1 MLGPKP
7 AGDAL
12 KILMAAGE
20 VSGDMQGSF
29 LAKALWARD
38 DTLHIFGL
46 GGARMKAAGVDLRI
60 DATLFSTVGVIEAL
74 RFVAPLRRVLRRVQ
88 EMILVDRPDAAI
100 LIDNHGFNLM
110 LAKFLKKHRIPV
122 IYYFPPQAWVA
133 SSVFAGGVVRNSD
146 LIISAFESEAAVYR
160 QYGEGGRAV
169 SVGHPLLDIVRPGPN
184 ADGVLERLGIDPSR
198 PLMALMPGSRQQ
210 ELDRLARPMFGA
222 ATMIKKEIPAMQFI
236 LPVAAA
242 PLRSRLQAMQRECG
256 CTAPIHFIETDVYTC
271 LSRCNLLIT
280 STGTA
285 TLEAA
290 LLGVPMVTA
299 YRLNPFTVW
308 LARLT
313 SKARRIAMPNL
324 LLEDDVV
331 PEIIQRDVTAER
343 LAEEALKILRSPS
356 RQAAMRKRFRELP
369 GILGK
374 EGALDRI
381 ADLVLNELPARAHP
395 CPVAA

>member
-1 MLGPKP
+1 
-7 AGDAL
+7 
-12 KILMAAGE
+12 
-20 VSGDMQGSF
+20 MQGSF
-29 LAKALWARD
+29 LAKALLARD
-38 DTLHIFGL
+38 DTLRIFGM
-46 GGARMKAAGVDLRI
+46 GGPKMEAAGVDLRI
-60 DATLFSTVGVIEAL
+60 DATLLSTVGVIEAM
-74 RFVAPLRRVLRRVQ
+74 RFVAPLRRVLRRVK
-88 EMILVDRPDAAI
+88 EMILLDRPDAAI

-110 LAKFLKKHRIPV
+110 LAKFLKKQGIPV
-122 IYYFPPQAWVA
+122 IYDFPPQAWVA
-133 SSVFAGGVVRNSD
+133 SCVFAGGIVRNSD

-160 QYGEGGRAV
+160 QHRGYGGGRAV
-169 SVGHPLLDIVRPGPN
+169 SLGHPLLDIVRPGPD
-184 ADGVLERLGIDPSR
+184 ADAVLEGLGIDLSR

-210 ELDRLARPMFGA
+210 ELERLGRPMFGA
-222 ATMIKKEIPAMQFI
+222 AAIIKREMPAMQII

-242 PLRSRLQAMQRECG
+242 PLRSRLQAIQRECG
-256 CTAPIHFIETDVYTC
+256 CSEPICYIEEDIYTC

-299 YRLNPFTVW
+299 YKLNPITVW
-308 LARLT
+308 LARMT

-324 LLEDDVV
+324 LLEDDIV

-343 LAEEALKILRSPS
+343 LAVEALKILRNPS

-369 GILGK
+369 GILGE

-381 ADLVLNELPARAHP
+381 ADLILNEFPVRAHP